1 TVNKGDTVY
10 SLAKRFNANTEQIIA
25 DNGLSATA
33 ELVVGQ
39 ALVIIPSATTHT
51 VVKGDSL
58 YAIAKMHETTVFDIL
73 AANPQITNPSNL
85 QIGEIL
91 AVPVGENVFGNIQIN
106 GYAFPTITAET
117 LENVL
122 PSLTYLSIFSYQVH
136 SDGTLLSLN
145 EENIIAQAK
154 RYRTAPMMVI
164 SNIKEGGSFE
174 SEIAHNILADNTT
187 QGILIENIVQT
198 LKQKGYYGVDIDFE
212 YIYPQDKENYNL
224 FLQRLTRRL
233 HPLGYAVAT
242 ALAPKTNANQRG
254 LLYEAHDYIAHGE
267 LVDHVI
273 IMTYEWGYTYGEPM
287 AVAPINQVER
297 VIKYAVS
304 VIPSEK
310 ILMGIPNYGYDWILP
325 YQTGTAAKTISNSEA
340 VRLAQ
345 KVGAEIK
352 YDTAAQSPYF
362 NYYDSNG
369 KEHIVW
375 FEDAR
380 SIDAKLRLVK
390 KYNLSGI
397 SYWTVNR
404 YFPQGFAVQN
414 ALFNTE
420 KLL

>member
-1 TVNKGDTVY
+1 MIIYTVNKGDTVY

-73 AANPQITNPSNL
+73 AANPQVTNPSNL

-91 AVPVGENVFGNIQIN
+91 AVPVGENVFGNIQVN

-254 LLYEAHDYIAHGE
+254 LLYEA
-267 LVDHVI
+267 
-273 IMTYEWGYTYGEPM
+273 
-287 AVAPINQVER
+287 
-297 VIKYAVS
+297 
-304 VIPSEK
+304 
-310 ILMGIPNYGYDWILP
+310 
-325 YQTGTAAKTISNSEA
+325 
-340 VRLAQ
+340 
-345 KVGAEIK
+345 
-352 YDTAAQSPYF
+352 
-362 NYYDSNG
+362 
-369 KEHIVW
+369 
-375 FEDAR
+375 
-380 SIDAKLRLVK
+380 
-390 KYNLSGI
+390 
-397 SYWTVNR
+397 
-404 YFPQGFAVQN
+404 
-414 ALFNTE
+414 
-420 KLL
+420 